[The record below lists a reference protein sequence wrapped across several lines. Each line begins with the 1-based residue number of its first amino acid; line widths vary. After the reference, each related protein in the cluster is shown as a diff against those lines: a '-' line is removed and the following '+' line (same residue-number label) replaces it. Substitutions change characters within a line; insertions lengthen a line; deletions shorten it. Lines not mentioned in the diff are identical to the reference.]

1 MLTFGN
7 GEPMLAGTIARADG
21 TAATQMAGAGV
32 TAAVVAVQSS
42 EATVPNMTP
51 AAHPSDA
58 RPARPTAGCFPERLA
73 RALLPVPGQQR
84 RHGPP
89 GCAQSLQGGSCRAGG
104 HSTDPGG
111 SGLSAVDTSCT
122 GAFTPRSGT
131 NST

>member
-1 MLTFGN
+1 
-7 GEPMLAGTIARADG
+7 MLAGTIARADG

-58 RPARPTAGCFPERLA
+58 RPARPSAGCFPERLA

-89 GCAQSLQGGSCRAGG
+89 GVPRACREAAAGLAATAQ
-104 HSTDPGG
+104 TPV
-111 SGLSAVDTSCT
+111 AV
-122 GAFTPRSGT
+122 A
-131 NST
+131 